1 MSEPYKTWE
10 TRTKTNLLVRV
21 SLFYNE
27 YVDKPWKLYDG
38 HGIVSEWTSR
48 DKRAGELILYK
59 NRGQYLYYDLQETI
73 KTARQEGWGI
83 GREDNAGKTK
93 GQIAYEAVMRN
104 FKYLRDW
111 CNQEWW
117 YCGVTATVIEDWMGN
132 DVSDMDIGGRL
143 WGIEDGYG
151 EYGRNAESY
160 IKEVADDLAR
170 EAEHE
175 YLKQTG
181 ELWRLHFVDTLEK
194 IDAKEQSDGCLV

>member
-1 MSEPYKTWE
+1 MSEPYNTWE

-21 SLFYNE
+21 SQFYDENAGA
-27 YVDKPWKLYDG
+27 PWEEYDG
-38 HGIVSEWTSR
+38 HGVVSKWTSH
-48 DKRAGELILYK
+48 DKRAGELILDK
-59 NRGQYLYYDLQETI
+59 RHGQYLYYDLQETI
-73 KTARQEGWGI
+73 KKARQEGWGI

-93 GQIAYEAVMRN
+93 GQIAYEAVMQD
-104 FKYLRDW
+104 FKYLQAW
-111 CNQEWW
+111 CNREWW
-117 YCGVTATVIEDWMGN
+117 YCSVTATVIEDWMGN
-132 DVSDMDIGGRL
+132 DVSDMDISGSL

-160 IKEVADDLAR
+160 IKEVAEELAK

-181 ELWRLHFVDTLEK
+181 ELWRVHFVETLEK

>member
-59 NRGQYLYYDLQETI
+59 NRGQYLYYDLQETM
-73 KTARQEGWGI
+73 KMARQEGWGI
-83 GREDNAGKTK
+83 SREDSAGKTE
-93 GQIAYEAVMRN
+93 GQIAYEAVMRD

-117 YCGVTATVIEDWMGN
+117 FCGVAATVIEDWMGN
-132 DVSDMDIGGRL
+132 DVSDMDISGSL

-170 EAEHE
+170 EAEYN
-175 YLKQTG
+175 YLEQTG